1 MRRGL
6 ASLFL
11 LFACLSSAPALDVF
25 QCFASGY
32 RGDMSGTIGLGI
44 RDVMPS
50 IPIGARLTAGVVY
63 QFDSGDATAARRIF
77 INDNEGGSIEK
88 WGLSHVL
95 SLDITYRVTSGK
107 NLRLEGYAGPRM
119 SFYSAHFGFIGNNEV
134 FAARSD
140 SFGLGGGMQAAL
152 RTGSRLAVVL
162 SAGADFFFPS
172 MLYAHGTYY
181 YTPNG
186 VDQVP
191 RNDYSYKDADAAVN
205 QPKIVPVAILGFEY
219 SLK

>member
-6 ASLFL
+6 ASLSL
-11 LFACLSSAPALDVF
+11 LFACLSCAPALDVF
-25 QCFASGY
+25 QCFAGGY
-32 RGDMSGTIGLGI
+32 RGDASGTIGLGI

-88 WGLSHVL
+88 WGLSHLL
-95 SLDITYRVTSGK
+95 SLDITYGVISGK
-107 NLRLEGYAGPRM
+107 SLRIEGYAGPRV

-140 SFGLGGGMQAAL
+140 SFGLGGGMQAVL
-152 RTGSRLAVVL
+152 RTGPRLSTVL

-172 MLYAHGTYY
+172 RLYAHGTYY
-181 YTPNG
+181 YTPSG

-191 RNDYSYKDADAAVN
+191 RDDYTYEDADAAVN
-205 QPKIVPVAILGFEY
+205 QPIFVPVATLGFEY
-219 SLK
+219 SLR